1 MKPMRAGRSIVK
13 SFATLVGAG
22 ATLLLAAPCAF
33 AQDAH
38 ESGGVEEIIVTAQ
51 KRAEN
56 LQQVPISITAVGAE
70 TLQRSGVATLDDIQ
84 HLAPGLN
91 MSTIGSG
98 WVSYT
103 YIRGAGTNVL
113 DSGAD
118 PSVAFFVDEVYLT
131 GTAGLQFDL
140 LDIQQVEVLKG
151 PQGTL
156 FGRNAAAGAVNII
169 TRRPEETFNA
179 YASLDAGDYSAIN
192 VRGGITGPLTAD
204 ASWRY
209 RLSAGHRERDAYT
222 DNPAGVD
229 PGYVDTYSVRGQLQY
244 VSPGFMAL
252 FTGDYFTSDNGM
264 SNFFLSTAVTAG
276 VLTPAAAASLP
287 TDQSFYRRYYDTN
300 GFERQDTST
309 LTARL
314 EWELPFATLTSI
326 SGYRDNQFER
336 LQDQDGTL
344 AFGYNLGTDEQ
355 DRSFSQELRLSNQG
369 ERWNWILGLYYY
381 HGETERL
388 DTLAAGPGFAVP
400 SFQNTTGTYNQ
411 DLTVNSYAL
420 FGQATYDI
428 TDRLNLTLGARY
440 TFDEK
445 ESDMTVNPVGPAG
458 LYSVNLNPDWDS
470 FDPAL
475 TLSFQANDDV
485 MLYASARQGFKSG
498 GFQTL
503 PGSAALAARIYDPE
517 LVRSYELGLRSRW
530 LDGRLQI
537 NTSLFHTDI
546 EDQQILRVPSPGVS
560 IIDNAGRTE
569 TDGIDVSVS
578 AFVTSNF
585 RLDWNATLQ
594 GARFSEYLTNCSG
607 APPVCTTDLSGNAQL
622 RSPNFSSSLIGE
634 YTWPLG
640 RAGEV
645 RLRGEYAYMSEQFF
659 DAANTRAAGAYQPS
673 YGLFNARLTYTP
685 PGGNWDLSLYG
696 KNLGDE
702 EYFRNV
708 ALSGPTGVGAPGDP
722 MTVGVALNW
731 RR

>member
-1 MKPMRAGRSIVK
+1 MRAGRNIVK
-13 SFATLVGAG
+13 SYATLAS

-33 AQDAH
+33 AQQTQD
-38 ESGGVEEIIVTAQ
+38 SGVEEIIVTAQ

-56 LQQVPISITAVGAE
+56 LQEVPISIVAVSAE
-70 TLQRSGVATLDDIQ
+70 TLERSGVQTLDDIQ

-103 YIRGAGTNVL
+103 YVRGAGTNVL

-118 PSVAFFVDEVYLT
+118 PSVAFFIDEVYLT
-131 GTAGLQFDL
+131 GTAGMQFDL
-140 LDIQQVEVLKG
+140 LDVQQVEVLKG

-169 TRRPEETFNA
+169 TRRPEEEFNA
-179 YASLDAGDYSAIN
+179 YALLDAGDYSAFN
-192 VRGGITGPLTAD
+192 VRGGVTGPLTSD
-204 ASWRY
+204 GSWRY
-209 RLSAGHRERDAYT
+209 RVSAGHRERDAFT

-229 PGYVDTYSVRGQLQY
+229 PGYIDTTTARGQLQY
-244 VSPGFMAL
+244 VSPNFMAL

-264 SNFFLSTAVTAG
+264 TNFFLSTAITAG
-276 VLTPAAAASLP
+276 VLTPAAAAGLP
-287 TDQSFYRRYYDTN
+287 TDQSFYRRYYDTD
-300 GFERQDTST
+300 GFERQDTAT
-309 LTARL
+309 LTARF
-314 EWELPFATLTSI
+314 EWDLPFATLTAI

-336 LQDQDGTL
+336 LQDQDGT
-344 AFGYNLGTDEQ
+344 AAAGYTLGTDEQ
-355 DRSFSQELRLSNQG
+355 DRSFSQELRLSNQSG
-369 ERWNWILGLYYY
+369 RWDWILGLYYY
-381 HGETERL
+381 HGETERV
-388 DTLAAGPGFAVP
+388 DTLAAGPDFAVP
-400 SFQNTTGTYNQ
+400 VFQNTTGVYNQ
-411 DLTVNSYAL
+411 DLTVDSYAL
-420 FGQATYDI
+420 FGQATYDL
-428 TDRLNLTLGARY
+428 TDRLSATIGARY

-445 ESDMTVNPVGPAG
+445 ESRQIVDPIGPAG

-470 FDPAL
+470 FDPAF
-475 TLSFQANDDV
+475 TLSFQANEDV

-498 GFQTL
+498 GFQSL
-503 PGSAALAARIYDPE
+503 PGSAALASSVYDPE
-517 LVRSYELGLRSRW
+517 FVRSYELGLRSRW

-546 EDQQILRVPSPGVS
+546 EDQQILRVPSPSVT

-578 AFVTSNF
+578 AFLTQNF

-594 GARFSEYLTNCSG
+594 SARFTEYLTNCSG

-622 RSPNFSSSLIGE
+622 RSPDFSSSLIGE

-640 RAGEV
+640 GAGDL
-645 RLRGEYAYMSEQFF
+645 RLRGEYTYMSEQYF
-659 DAANTRAAGAYQPS
+659 DAANISTPGAYQPA
-673 YGLFNARLTYTP
+673 YDLFNARLTYTP
-685 PGGNWDLSLYG
+685 PGGNWEISLYG

-708 ALSGPTGVGAPGDP
+708 AIVGPTGAGAPGDP
-722 MTVGVALNW
+722 MTAGVAINW